1 MANRESLLD
10 SGTGN
15 SPISVSG
22 PHSGQRTVAAVVR
35 LLDGSP
41 RHWDQQGLA
50 LLGVSY
56 LLQERTPPIPLRN
69 IKVVLTTLTSPPTMD
84 GEMVRLRAR
93 SASTA
98 NRYLAMEATAW
109 GTTGTHNGL
118 KEPPY
123 RASY

>member
-10 SGTGN
+10 SGTEN
-15 SPISVSG
+15 APISVSG
-22 PHSGQRTVAAVVR
+22 PQSGQRTVAAV
-35 LLDGSP
+35 
-41 RHWDQQGLA
+41 A
-50 LLGVSY
+50 
-56 LLQERTPPIPLRN
+56 
-69 IKVVLTTLTSPPTMD
+69 VLTTLTSPPTMD

-98 NRYLAMEATAW
+98 NRYLAMEVTAW

-118 KEPPY
+118 KEPY